1 MILDSVKRV
10 PTGIEALDALI
21 EGGFPRPSS
30 IGLMGNVGS
39 GKSIFCNQVAWNLL
53 QRGFNVL
60 YYAVDEPA
68 EDVRMNMERF
78 SWDVTPY
85 EERGALK
92 FVDVYSQGMELVL
105 EKTKSW
111 KVEELAVSPDRMVEI
126 PFNLREMILQGKEY
140 FFTGIRGRDLL
151 MIFDSVT
158 PLFQALEA
166 KNVLRFLQSSA
177 YACRISKA
185 IGIATIHTGIHGEQ
199 IENACQQLADGVIEF
214 RKRGEEGGVS
224 RFIRIVKMRATKIYE
239 EYCPMEITRNGIVIH
254 NLPLTAL

>member
-1 MILDSVKRV
+1 LVLDAVTRV

-68 EDVRMNMERF
+68 EDVRTSMDRF
-78 SWDVTPY
+78 GWDIASY
-85 EERGALK
+85 EDRGALK
-92 FVDVYSQGMELVL
+92 FVDVFSQGMELVL
-105 EKTKSW
+105 EKTRSW

-126 PFNLREMILQGKEY
+126 PFNLREMILQGKDY
-140 FFTGIRGRDLL
+140 FFTGIRGKDLL

-158 PLFQALEA
+158 PLFRTLEA
-166 KNVLRFLQSSA
+166 RNVLRFLQSSA

-214 RKRGEEGGVS
+214 RKKGGDGGVS
-224 RFIRIVKMRATKIYE
+224 RFIRIVKMRATEIYE
-239 EYCPMEITRNGIVIH
+239 EYCPMEITRKGIVIH